1 LTGEISSNLTST
13 PRALKPW
20 SPGRGY
26 TLLLLLP
33 GAFLA
38 TFFVW
43 PLLRVVLRSLLEPN
57 PGFGNYTKVLLTGPF
72 LSILLYTLEVAAI
85 VTAACLIIAYPI
97 AALISRMQGR
107 GLHVITGTIVGSLW
121 TSAVIRSYAWMI
133 LFSRFGVVNQGLV
146 ALGVADTPIR
156 ILQTTTAVVI
166 GMVHIMLPFMLLP
179 LIATMRRIDPALLRA
194 GRIMGAGPIRLFL
207 HVYLPLSL
215 PGVNAGTILVFITS
229 LGFFITP
236 SLLGGGRTTMA
247 AMIIEQEANTYLD
260 WPLASAIATV
270 LLAFTMAI
278 YLVYGRLTR
287 VDVTRGL
294 R

>member
-1 LTGEISSNLTST
+1 LAGEISSGLGSR
-13 PRALKPW
+13 PRTRNPW
-20 SPGRGY
+20 SLGRGY

-33 GAFLA
+33 CAFLA
-38 TFFVW
+38 TFFIW
-43 PLLRVVLRSLLEPN
+43 PLLRVVLRSLLDPY
-57 PGFGNYTKVLLTGPF
+57 PGLGNYAKVLFTGPF

-85 VTAACLIIAYPI
+85 VTVSCLIIAYPI
-97 AALISRMQGR
+97 AALIARMQGR
-107 GLHVITGTIVGSLW
+107 GLHLMTGIIVGSLW

-146 ALGVADTPIR
+146 ALGVVDAPLR

-194 GRIMGAGPIRLFL
+194 GRIMGAGPVRLFL

-215 PGVNAGTILVFITS
+215 PGVNAGAILVFITS

-270 LLAFTMAI
+270 LLAFTLVI
-278 YLVYGRLTR
+278 YLVFGRLTR